1 MVATEVLWT
10 PQNETEKAAAMKS
23 VTKQVQYLRDLVPDS
38 GVYVNEVRFFPCLIQ
53 IRLGKR
59 GSELTSKQLGEYQ
72 RAGLAEHSLGH

>member
-23 VTKQVQYLRDLVPDS
+23 VTKQVQYLRDLVPNS
-38 GVYVNEVRFFPCLIQ
+38 GAYVNEVCFLFFTL
-53 IRLGKR
+53 LSLNGKR

-72 RAGLAEHSLGH
+72 